1 MLSRSYSG
9 KVHFPSLYS
18 RTLVPRGMMKRTQT
32 ADRISVLVVDDSLVF
47 RRFLRDIFENTDS
60 IEIIGEA
67 KNGIEALDL
76 ILKAKPD
83 VILMDLEM
91 PVMDGM
97 TALQHLMIH
106 RPTPTIIFSSLSNEG
121 TARCFDTLKN
131 GAVDFIC
138 KDFMFQEKN
147 LEIYKEK
154 IVRKVFNAAANR
166 VRSIEPMFSLGFDK
180 TDQPSSEKQVI
191 FCEDCGTRQ
200 YLDTGKE
207 ATIKEL
213 RCSNC
218 GDVIDISNTDKFRRN
233 SFITVLAGGR
243 GCFRNLLNI
252 VPQFDADMGGA
263 LIAVIYDDP
272 RHVNAFAE
280 YLNSIS
286 RMKVVRVRENM
297 IIDGGNCY
305 ITSSND
311 LFCLKPFSAN
321 YTFQSVPDAG
331 EGRGGL
337 DLLLTSVATVFK
349 NRTAGVILSGEAT
362 DGVQGML
369 TLAESQ
375 GASLILDPSDC
386 LYKDM
391 GLMIREKCGL
401 KKNLSEEELVKQ
413 IQALHYN
420 AKKTIST
427 A

>member
-1 MLSRSYSG
+1 M
-9 KVHFPSLYS
+9 
-18 RTLVPRGMMKRTQT
+18 GMMKRTQ
-32 ADRISVLVVDDSLVF
+32 AADDRISVLVVDDSLVF

-76 ILKAKPD
+76 ILKANPD

-131 GAVDFIC
+131 GAVDFIY

-147 LEIYKEK
+147 LEIYKET
-154 IVRKVFNAAANR
+154 IVQKVINAAANR
-166 VRSIEPMFSLGFDK
+166 VQSIEPMFSLGLDK
-180 TDQPSSEKQVI
+180 KERPSFEKQVI
-191 FCEDCGTRQ
+191 FCEDCGSRQ
-200 YLDTGKE
+200 YLDTEKE
-207 ATIKEL
+207 PTLKEI

-218 GDVIDISNTDKFRRN
+218 GDVIDIGNSEKFRRN
-233 SFITVLAGGR
+233 NFITVLAGGR

-252 VPQFDADMGGA
+252 IPRFDADMGGA

-272 RHVNAFAE
+272 QHVNAFAE

-305 ITSSND
+305 IASNQD

-321 YTFQSVPDAG
+321 YTFQRVQPPGDGFGA
-331 EGRGGL
+331 L
-337 DLLLTSVATVFK
+337 DLLLTSVASVFK
-349 NRTAGVILSGEAT
+349 NRTAGVILSGGNT

-369 TLAESQ
+369 VLAESQ
-375 GASLILDPSDC
+375 GASLVLDPSDC

-391 GLMIREKCGL
+391 GLMIRKKCSL
-401 KKNLSEEELVKQ
+401 KKTFNEEELVRQ